1 MIHTVAAS
9 SNVTKHASL
18 PSGGYRSQRGV
29 SALIIVLGIV
39 AVLALWGIG
48 GYNSLV
54 GEQTTVEQA
63 ASNIDTQLKRR
74 ADLIPNL
81 VQTVK
86 GYAKHEKGVF
96 EDIAA
101 ARSRLLNA
109 NSTTDPK
116 AAAAANAQ
124 MSGALGR
131 LLAVAENYPNLK
143 ADQNFNKL
151 QDTLEG
157 TENRINYAR
166 LQYNDVVKSYNV
178 KVRTFP
184 NNILAGL
191 FGFQAKVA
199 FEASEAEKATPK
211 VEF

>member
-1 MIHTVAAS
+1 M
-9 SNVTKHASL
+9 KRSL
-18 PSGGYRSQRGV
+18 PFLPVVLNQRIRPAANKGV
-29 SALIIVLGIV
+29 SAVIIVLGIV
-39 AVLALWGIG
+39 VVLALWCVGS
-48 GYNSLV
+48 YNSLV

-124 MSGALGR
+124 MTGALGR

-166 LQYNDVVKSYNV
+166 LQYNDVVRNYNV
-178 KVRTFP
+178 KVRSFP

-191 FGFQAKVA
+191 FGFQAKSV
-199 FEASEAEKATPK
+199 FEATEAEKATPK